1 MEQYANQWSKINYFP
16 FYIVLSTSRV
26 SYSFHTWDI
35 STIETF
41 FTSRASIPDAGT
53 QKSIV

>member
-1 MEQYANQWSKINYFP
+1 MEQYANQWLKINYFP

-26 SYSFHTWDI
+26 SYSFHTWEI